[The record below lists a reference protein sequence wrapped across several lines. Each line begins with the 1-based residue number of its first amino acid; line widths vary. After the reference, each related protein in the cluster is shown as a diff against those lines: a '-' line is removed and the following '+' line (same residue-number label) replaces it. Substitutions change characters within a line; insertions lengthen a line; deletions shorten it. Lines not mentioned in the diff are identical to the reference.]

1 MYRKMLSA
9 KIATLLLASF
19 IVLGACSK
27 NKSADSNASTPTG
40 VGGDLITIQHE
51 SGETVLKLIPK
62 RIVVLEYSFIDALAA
77 ISIAPVGIA
86 DDKKRERIVPELTKH
101 IGNDWVSVGT
111 RKQPSLEVIASLTP
125 DLIIADKK
133 RHSAVYSSLS
143 EIAPTI
149 VLSSLGADYDATI
162 KNMVVIGK
170 ALGKES
176 EMEARIVKHQ
186 QIMDGYAASIQ
197 NPNNLTAVFGVTNA
211 NGLWLQGPISFNGSL
226 LKRLGYDSPL
236 KNNENASIETSLEQ
250 LADANPDILLFG
262 KYTDPA
268 FTEKFPEDA
277 LWQTISAVQND
288 EVHYVRRSNLWAR
301 LRGIIAAEI
310 IAKDFVE
317 ILNK

>member
-1 MYRKMLSA
+1 MYRKMFSA
-9 KIATLLLASF
+9 KIATLLFL
-19 IVLGACSK
+19 IVLAACSK
-27 NKSADSNASTPTG
+27 KKGTDSSTTPEKEEG
-40 VGGDLITIQHE
+40 KMITIQHE
-51 SGETVLKLIPK
+51 SGETVLKSIPK

-77 ISIAPVGIA
+77 IEIAPVGIA
-86 DDKKRERIVPELTKH
+86 DDKKRERIEPELIEH

-125 DLIIADKK
+125 DFIIADKK

-162 KNMVVIGK
+162 ENMVVIGK

-176 EMEARIVKHQ
+176 EMEERIAKHQ
-186 QIMDGYAASIQ
+186 KIMDDYAAAIQ

-211 NGLWLQGPISFNGSL
+211 NGLWLQGPISFNGTL
-226 LKRLGYDSPL
+226 LKRLGYESPL
-236 KNNENASIETSLEQ
+236 KNNESASIETSLEQ
-250 LADANPDILLFG
+250 LADADPDILLFG

-268 FTEKFPEDA
+268 FTEKFLEDA